1 MVKVNK
7 KALIASA
14 LLLLGAGKSTQAKQI
29 QSEPKRVVKENVAD
43 TTKREDT
50 GTVALDAVAPMQSN
64 VKISN
69 VRQSLYAEAMAFTY
83 ATPENFRLVWA
94 PLFVIQPTMT
104 IDDKLVVGFT
114 TTQMFQNYASDKLT
128 PTIHDIYTHAK
139 MKIGTGE
146 VFAKL
151 GNFSA
156 LNYAGEFSANMPVS
170 YFFQNA
176 VYMQSG
182 HYLPMAAI
190 GGVRGKHFSLGAG
203 YASHEHRLQFAP
215 NGDIILV
222 GELLLNKVKFG
233 TLWMVGPT
241 KSIGDL
247 QMIYNSGANSAL
259 LLEFIGVNTEKFGA
273 HAAYTYKIIDDQALL
288 LVNGYWQN
296 GGIAGWHLGGR
307 HIASGIYGS
316 FGFTYNDPLLKGTA
330 KYDDVSPVL
339 ELGIKKD
346 IFSLFNP
353 AKTK

>member
-1 MVKVNK
+1 MTKVNK
-7 KALIASA
+7 KALAISA

-43 TTKREDT
+43 TTKRDDND
-50 GTVALDAVAPMQSN
+50 TVALDAVAPMQSN
-64 VKISN
+64 VKLSN

-94 PLFVIQPTMT
+94 PLFVIQPKMT
-104 IDDKLVVGFT
+104 INDKLSVGFT
-114 TTQMFQNYASDKLT
+114 TTQMFQNYTSDKLT
-128 PTIHDIYTHAK
+128 PTIHDIYTHIE
-139 MKIGTGE
+139 MKIGSGE

-176 VYMQSG
+176 IYMQSG

-215 NGDIILV
+215 NGDIIFV

-241 KSIGDL
+241 KSVGDL
-247 QMIYNSGANSAL
+247 QMIYNSVANSAL
-259 LLEFIGVNTEKFGA
+259 LLEFIGINSENFGA
-273 HAAYTYKIIDDQALL
+273 HASYTHKMINDQALL
-288 LVNGYWQN
+288 MVNAYWQKDN
-296 GGIAGWHLGGR
+296 IAGWHIGVR
-307 HIASGIYGS
+307 HLDTGIYGAL
-316 FGFTYNDPLLKGTA
+316 GFTHNDPLLKGTPTYQEVTPA
-330 KYDDVSPVL
+330 L
-339 ELGIKKD
+339 ELGLKKD
-346 IFSLFNP
+346 IFSLLKSH
-353 AKTK
+353 KTK

>member
-1 MVKVNK
+1 MTKVNK
-7 KALIASA
+7 KALAISA
-14 LLLLGAGKSTQAKQI
+14 LLLLGTGKSTPAKNVQP
-29 QSEPKRVVKENVAD
+29 ETKRVAKENIVD
-43 TTKREDT
+43 TPKQEESDT
-50 GTVALDAVAPMQSN
+50 IWIQPPKNQQSN
-64 VKISN
+64 VKFTD
-69 VRQSLYAEAMAFTY
+69 VKQSIYAEAMAFTY

-104 IDDKLVVGFT
+104 INDKLSVGFT
-114 TTQMFQNYASDKLT
+114 TTQMFQNYTSDKLT
-128 PTIHDIYTHAK
+128 PTIHDIYTHAEL
-139 MKIGTGE
+139 KIGRGE

-176 VYMQSG
+176 IYMQSG

-222 GELLLNKVKFG
+222 GELLLNKIKFG

-259 LLEFIGVNTEKFGA
+259 LLEFIGINSKNFGA
-273 HAAYTYKIIDDQALL
+273 HASYTHKMIDDQALL
-288 LVNGYWQN
+288 MVNAYWQKDN
-296 GGIAGWHLGGR
+296 IAGWHIGAR
-307 HIASGIYGS
+307 HLDTGIYGAL
-316 FGFTYNDPLLKGTA
+316 GFTHNDPLLKGTPT
-330 KYDDVSPVL
+330 YQEVTPVL

-346 IFSLFNP
+346 IFSLLKSP
-353 AKTK
+353 KTK